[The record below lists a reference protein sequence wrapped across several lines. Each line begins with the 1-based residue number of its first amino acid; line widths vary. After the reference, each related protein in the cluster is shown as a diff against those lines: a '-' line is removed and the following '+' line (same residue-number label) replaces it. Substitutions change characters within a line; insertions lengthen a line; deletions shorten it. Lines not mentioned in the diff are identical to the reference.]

1 MESNEVFSH
10 GSDVVREM
18 DFKNDVGD
26 WWIVIVSGI
35 WSNYSNLTR
44 TFSAQNVAEEGK
56 SPYFREIQ
64 IG

>member
-26 WWIVIVSGI
+26 WWSAIVSGI

-44 TFSAQNVAEEGK
+44 LSPQNVAEEGK
-56 SPYFREIQ
+56 SPYFREI
-64 IG
+64 